1 MDELLAEHA
10 KRREYDLSNIASTFS
25 PPASSSSHSAYET
38 DAKRNRHLQPPL
50 LKTPKQTE
58 KMIIDFS
65 ADINSGGHPRLKIL
79 DEIPHPPNT
88 KSVTWSETLES
99 AAETP
104 VENMGAPAFA

>member
-10 KRREYDLSNIASTFS
+10 KRREYDLSSSASTFS

-50 LKTPKQTE
+50 LKPQKQPE
-58 KMIIDFS
+58 KMIIDFGLDS
-65 ADINSGGHPRLKIL
+65 NSGDHPRLKIL

-99 AAETP
+99 PSETT
-104 VENMGAPAFA
+104 EDYTGAPAFA